1 MDMNL
6 PRNLPKN
13 QSILLTEAY
22 LYKIHLTAFTF
33 VCIIV
38 VFFAAGTTNST
49 AQMTFT
55 NTRFFHIFMDPEP
68 LIGFELL
75 EIIIKLKDGLGG
87 LRSLDL

>member
-1 MDMNL
+1 M
-6 PRNLPKN
+6 
-13 QSILLTEAY
+13 
-22 LYKIHLTAFTF
+22 F
-33 VCIIV
+33 IIV

-49 AQMTFT
+49 PQMTFT
-55 NTRFFHIFMDPEP
+55 NTNSRFFHIFMVPEP

>member
-1 MDMNL
+1 MDMKL

-13 QSILLTEAY
+13 QSILLTETY
-22 LYKIHLTAFTF
+22 LDKTHLTVFTF

-49 AQMTFT
+49 PQMTFT
-55 NTRFFHIFMDPEP
+55 NTRFFHIFMVPEP
-68 LIGFELL
+68 LIGFEKL
-75 EIIIKLKDGLGG
+75 EIIIKLKGGLGG